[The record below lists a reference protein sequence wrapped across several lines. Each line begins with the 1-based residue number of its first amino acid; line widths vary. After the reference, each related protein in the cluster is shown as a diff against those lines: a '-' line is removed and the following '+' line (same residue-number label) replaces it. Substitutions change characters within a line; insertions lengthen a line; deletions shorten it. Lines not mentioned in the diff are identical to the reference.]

1 MRGRTSRALLVSLS
15 VVLQAGCFLGLYWL
29 RVDHNIVHP
38 GRHETLALLFNNDAI
53 LFGTGAVMSLL
64 LCAPIMAGRREG
76 GDRLAR
82 LRHAWVGAIQLTL
95 ACAVIALPVA
105 LFLALNLWG
114 S

>member
-1 MRGRTSRALLVSLS
+1 MG
-15 VVLQAGCFLGLYWL
+15 
-29 RVDHNIVHP
+29 HPP
-38 GRHETLALLFNNDAI
+38 GRHETLAVLFNNDAI

-64 LCAPIMAGRREG
+64 LCAPIMAGRREA
-76 GDRLAR
+76 GDWSAR

-105 LFLALNLWG
+105 LFLALNVWG